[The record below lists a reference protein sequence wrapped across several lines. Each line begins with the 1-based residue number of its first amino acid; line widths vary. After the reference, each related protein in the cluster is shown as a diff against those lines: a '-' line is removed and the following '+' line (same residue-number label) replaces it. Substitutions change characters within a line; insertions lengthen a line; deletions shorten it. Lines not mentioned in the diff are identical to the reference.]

1 MRRMARRPPCQALV
15 TVLLVACSIMSP
27 WSMATWK
34 TGLPGMVPMSFLISD
49 LTAELAIWVLAP
61 ERLLTMR

>member
-1 MRRMARRPPCQALV
+1 
-15 TVLLVACSIMSP
+15 
-27 WSMATWK
+27 MATWK